1 MSNTEQPKG
10 LDLSDEQKQEIK
22 DASTAESSALE
33 APVEELEQRIAPT
46 QPIESVSFQ
55 FTKIAY

>member
-1 MSNTEQPKG
+1 MTNTEQPKG
-10 LDLSDEQKQEIK
+10 IELTDEQKQEIK
-22 DASTAESSALE
+22 DASATASSALD

-55 FTKIAY
+55 FTNIAK

>member
-1 MSNTEQPKG
+1 MSNMEQPKG
-10 LDLSDEQKQEIK
+10 IDLRDEQKQEVK
-22 DASTAESSALE
+22 DASAAENSALD
-33 APVEELEQRIAPT
+33 APIEELEQRIAPT